1 MKKVLLTAAFLT
13 SSFFYAQVRVGIE
26 SNNQYYLDDDKI
38 KIDEKEA
45 EDRFRSNTYIKV
57 DYFKNNW
64 EFGTQI
70 ESYYPKAIINY
81 SPDLQDANIGTIY
94 ARYNNIDKGLNI
106 TLGHFYE
113 QFGSGLILRSWE
125 DRALGVNNALFGM
138 NAKLRLTKNLDVTAL
153 GGKQRI
159 GMGFDLSES
168 YVLGTNAEFNAAD
181 ALKLENTDL
190 RIGASYVGRL
200 DEKKEVVYSG
210 VNDLIS
216 AYSARLNFGTG
227 GFNFGTEYVHKQK
240 DIVVENGDYLDGF
253 FADGNAFLV
262 NLGYNEG
269 NFGSS
274 VNLRRMENM
283 SFYSERGFTGNV
295 YNKGIINYVPAL
307 TKQYDFS
314 LQNIYVYQAQ
324 PNLDFFQAQKAGE
337 IGGQY
342 DLYYDFVEGTAL
354 GGKYG
359 THLAVNGSYWA
370 GLKSTYDFNNY
381 TVKNEFLE
389 FGKKYYSDIAV
400 EVRKNWSPKLQT
412 ITMYM
417 NQYYNAPLLEGKFED
432 VKTDIVSVEGLYN
445 FSETTSVRLQL
456 QNMWASADKGN
467 WGAALLEFVPNSMFS
482 IYVTDLYN
490 YGNSHKES
498 RVHYYSVG
506 GSFSKG
512 ATRIALNYGR
522 QRGGLMCVG
531 GVCRYVPESN
541 GLTLN
546 LTTNF

>member
-1 MKKVLLTAAFLT
+1 LAALTT
-13 SSFFYAQVRVGIE
+13 SSFFYAQVRVGVE

-38 KIDEKEA
+38 KIDETEA
-45 EDRFRSNTYIKV
+45 EERFRSNTYIKL
-57 DYFKNNW
+57 DYFKNKW

-81 SPDLQDANIGTIY
+81 SPDLKDVNIGTIY
-94 ARYNNIDKGLNI
+94 ARYNDIENGVNI

-138 NAKLRLTKNLDVTAL
+138 NAKLRLTKNLDLTAL
-153 GGKQRI
+153 GGKQRV
-159 GMGFDLSES
+159 GMGFDFAES
-168 YVLGTNAEFNAAD
+168 YVLGTNLEFNAAD
-181 ALKLENTDL
+181 ALKIENTDL
-190 RIGASYVGRL
+190 RFGASYVGRL
-200 DEKKEVVYSG
+200 DQEKEVFYEG

-216 AYSARLNFGTG
+216 AVSGRFNLGVG
-227 GFNFGTEYVHKQK
+227 GFNFSTEYIHKQK
-240 DIVVENGDYLDGF
+240 DIIVENEDYVDGTF
-253 FADGNAFLV
+253 LDGNALLV
-262 NLGYNEG
+262 NLGYNKG

-283 SFYSERGFTGNV
+283 SFYSDRKFAGNQ
-295 YNKGIINYVPAL
+295 YNKGIINYIPAL

-324 PNLDFFQAQKAGE
+324 GGINWFEKRNGE

-342 DLYYDFVEGTAL
+342 DFYYDFVEGSAL

-359 THLAVNGSYWA
+359 THLAVNGSYWG
-370 GLKSTYDFNNY
+370 GLKSTYDF
-381 TVKNEFLE
+381 TDKTLEDEFLK
-389 FGKKYYSDIAV
+389 FGEKYYSDIAI
-400 EVRKNWSPKLQT
+400 EIRKNWTPTFQA
-412 ITMYM
+412 IVMYM
-417 NQYYNAPLLEGKFED
+417 NQYYNAPVLEGKFDD
-432 VKTDIVSVEGLYN
+432 VKTDIVSIEGLYN
-445 FSETTSVRLQL
+445 FSETSSVRLQL
-456 QNMWASADKGN
+456 QNMWASADKGD
-467 WGAALLEFVPNSMFS
+467 WGAALLEYVPNTMFS
-482 IYVTDLYN
+482 IYVTDMYN
-490 YGNSHKES
+490 YGNSHPES

-522 QRGGLMCVG
+522 QRGGLICVG

-541 GLTLN
+541 GFTLN

>member
-1 MKKVLLTAAFLT
+1 MKKIILSATLLT

-45 EDRFRSNTYIKV
+45 EDRLRSNTYIKV
-57 DYFKNNW
+57 DYFKNKW
-64 EFGTQI
+64 EFGTQV

-81 SPDLQDANIGTIY
+81 NPDLQDVNIGTIY
-94 ARYNNIDKGLNI
+94 ARYNDIENGVNI

-125 DRALGVNNALFGM
+125 DRALGINNALFGM
-138 NAKLRLTKNLDVTAL
+138 NAKFRLTKNLDLTAL

-159 GMGFDLSES
+159 GMGFDFSDS
-168 YVLGTNAEFNAAD
+168 YVLGTNLEFNAAD
-181 ALKLENTDL
+181 ALKLEDTDL
-190 RIGASYVGRL
+190 RFGASYVGRL
-200 DEKKEVVYSG
+200 NEEKVTEYEG
-210 VNDLIS
+210 INDLTNAFSGRFNLGI
-216 AYSARLNFGTG
+216 G
-227 GFNFGTEYVHKQK
+227 GFNFGTEYIHKQK
-240 DIVVENGDYLDGF
+240 DIVIANEDYVDGSF
-253 FADGNAFLV
+253 LEGNAILV
-262 NLGYNEG
+262 NLGYNKD

-283 SFYSERGFTGNV
+283 TFYSDRKLAGNQ
-295 YNKGIINYVPAL
+295 YNKGVINYVPAL

-324 PNLDFFQAQKAGE
+324 GGINWFEKRNGE

-342 DLYYDFVEGTAL
+342 DFYYDFVEGTKL

-359 THLAVNGSYWA
+359 THLAVNGSYWG
-370 GLKSTYDFNNY
+370 GLKSTYDFANN
-381 TVKNEFLE
+381 KLEDEFLE
-389 FGKKYYSDIAV
+389 FGEKYYSDIAV
-400 EVRKNWSPKLQT
+400 EVRKRWSPTFQT

-417 NQYYNAPLLEGKFED
+417 NQYYNAPVLEGKFDD

-445 FSETTSVRLQL
+445 FSETSSVRFQL
-456 QNMWASADKGN
+456 QNMWASADKGD
-467 WGAALLEFVPNSMFS
+467 WGAALLEYVPNTMFS
-482 IYVTDLYN
+482 IYVTDMYN
-490 YGNSHKES
+490 YGNSHAES
-498 RVHYYSVG
+498 RIHYYSVG

-512 ATRIALNYGR
+512 ATRIAVNYGR

-541 GLTLN
+541 GVTLN

>member
-1 MKKVLLTAAFLT
+1 MKKIILSATLLT

-45 EDRFRSNTYIKV
+45 EDRLRSNTYIKV
-57 DYFKNNW
+57 DYFKNKW

-81 SPDLQDANIGTIY
+81 SPDLKDVNIGTIY
-94 ARYNNIDKGLNI
+94 ARYNDIENGVNI

-138 NAKLRLTKNLDVTAL
+138 NAKLRLTKNLDLTAL
-153 GGKQRI
+153 GGKQRV
-159 GMGFDLSES
+159 GMGFDFSES
-168 YVLGTNAEFNAAD
+168 YVLGTNLEFNAAD

-190 RIGASYVGRL
+190 RFGASYVGRL
-200 DEKKEVVYSG
+200 DEKKEVVYEG
-210 VNDLIS
+210 VNDLTS
-216 AYSARLNFGTG
+216 AVSGRFNLGIG
-227 GFNFGTEYVHKQK
+227 GFNFGTEYIHKQK
-240 DIVVENGDYLDGF
+240 DIVISNEDYVDGTF
-253 FADGNAFLV
+253 LDGNALLV
-262 NLGYNEG
+262 NLGYNKG

-283 SFYSERGFTGNV
+283 TFYSDRKLAGNQ
-295 YNKGIINYVPAL
+295 YNKGVINYIPAL

-324 PNLDFFQAQKAGE
+324 GGVNWFEKRNGE

-342 DLYYDFVEGTAL
+342 DFYYDFVEGSAL

-359 THLAVNGSYWA
+359 THLAVNGSYWG
-370 GLKSTYDFNNY
+370 GLKSTYDFANN
-381 TVKNEFLE
+381 KLEDEFLK
-389 FGKKYYSDIAV
+389 FGEKYYSDIAV
-400 EVRKNWSPKLQT
+400 EVRKNWSPTFQT

-417 NQYYNAPLLEGKFED
+417 NQYYNAPVLEGKFDD

-445 FSETTSVRLQL
+445 FSETSSVRLQV
-456 QNMWASADKGN
+456 QNMWASADKGD
-467 WGAALLEFVPNSMFS
+467 WGAALLEYVPNTMFS
-482 IYVTDLYN
+482 IYVTDMYN
-490 YGNSHKES
+490 YGNSHPET
-498 RVHYYSVG
+498 RIHYYSVG

-512 ATRIALNYGR
+512 ATRIAVNYGR

>member
-1 MKKVLLTAAFLT
+1 MKKIILSATLLT

-26 SNNQYYLDDDKI
+26 SNNQYYLDDEKI

-45 EDRFRSNTYIKV
+45 EDRLRSNTYIKV
-57 DYFKNNW
+57 DYFKNKW

-81 SPDLQDANIGTIY
+81 NPDLQDVNIGTIY
-94 ARYNNIDKGLNI
+94 ARYNDIENGVNI

-138 NAKLRLTKNLDVTAL
+138 NAKFRLTKNLDLTAL

-159 GMGFDLSES
+159 GMGFDFSES
-168 YVLGTNAEFNAAD
+168 YVLGTNLEFNAAD

-190 RIGASYVGRL
+190 RFGASYVGRL
-200 DEKKEVVYSG
+200 DEKKEVVYEG
-210 VNDLIS
+210 VNDLTS
-216 AYSARLNFGTG
+216 AVSGRFNLGIG
-227 GFNFGTEYVHKQK
+227 GFNFGTEYIHKQK
-240 DIVVENGDYLDGF
+240 DIVISNEDYVDGTF
-253 FADGNAFLV
+253 LEGNALLV
-262 NLGYNEG
+262 NLGYNKG

-283 SFYSERGFTGNV
+283 TFYSDRKLAGNQ
-295 YNKGIINYVPAL
+295 YNKGVINYIPAL

-324 PNLDFFQAQKAGE
+324 GGISWFEKRNGE

-342 DLYYDFVEGTAL
+342 DFYYDFVEGSTL
-354 GGKYG
+354 GGKHG
-359 THLAVNGSYWA
+359 THLAINGSYWG
-370 GLKSTYDFNNY
+370 GLKSTYDFANN
-381 TVKNEFLE
+381 KLEDEFLK
-389 FGKKYYSDIAV
+389 FGEKYYSDIAV
-400 EVRKNWSPKLQT
+400 EIRKNWSPTFQT

-417 NQYYNAPLLEGKFED
+417 NQYYNAPVLEGKFDD

-445 FSETTSVRLQL
+445 FSETSSVRLQV
-456 QNMWASADKGN
+456 QNMWASADKGD
-467 WGAALLEFVPNSMFS
+467 WGAALLEYVPNTMFS
-482 IYVTDLYN
+482 IYVTDMYN
-490 YGNSHKES
+490 YGNSNSES

-512 ATRIALNYGR
+512 ATRVAVNYGR

-541 GLTLN
+541 GVTLN

>member
-1 MKKVLLTAAFLT
+1 MKKIILSATLLT

-45 EDRFRSNTYIKV
+45 EDRLRSNTYIKV
-57 DYFKNNW
+57 DYFKNKW
-64 EFGTQI
+64 EFGTQV

-81 SPDLQDANIGTIY
+81 NPDLQDVNIGTIY
-94 ARYNNIDKGLNI
+94 ARYNDIENGVNI

-125 DRALGVNNALFGM
+125 DRALGINNALFGM
-138 NAKLRLTKNLDVTAL
+138 NAKFRLTKNLDLTAL

-159 GMGFDLSES
+159 GMGFDFSDS
-168 YVLGTNAEFNAAD
+168 YVLGTNLEFNAAD

-190 RIGASYVGRL
+190 RFGASYVGRL
-200 DEKKEVVYSG
+200 NEEKVTEYEG
-210 VNDLIS
+210 INDLTNAFSGRFNLGI
-216 AYSARLNFGTG
+216 G
-227 GFNFGTEYVHKQK
+227 GFNFGTEYIHKQK
-240 DIVVENGDYLDGF
+240 DIVIANEDYVDGSF
-253 FADGNAFLV
+253 LEGNAILV
-262 NLGYNEG
+262 NLGYNKD

-274 VNLRRMENM
+274 VNLRRIENM
-283 SFYSERGFTGNV
+283 TFYSDRKLSGNQ
-295 YNKGIINYVPAL
+295 YNKGVINYVPAL

-324 PNLDFFQAQKAGE
+324 GGINWFEKRNGE

-342 DLYYDFVEGTAL
+342 DFYYDFVEGTKL

-359 THLAVNGSYWA
+359 THLAVNGSYWG
-370 GLKSTYDFNNY
+370 GLKSTYDFANN
-381 TVKNEFLE
+381 KLEDEFLK
-389 FGKKYYSDIAV
+389 FGEKYYSDIAV
-400 EVRKNWSPKLQT
+400 EVRKRWSPTFQT

-417 NQYYNAPLLEGKFED
+417 NQYYNAPVLEGKFDD

-445 FSETTSVRLQL
+445 FSDTSSVRLQV
-456 QNMWASADKGN
+456 QNMWASADKGD
-467 WGAALLEFVPNSMFS
+467 WGAALLEYVPNTMFS
-482 IYVTDLYN
+482 IYVTDMYN
-490 YGNSHKES
+490 YGNSHAES
-498 RVHYYSVG
+498 RIHYYSVG

-512 ATRIALNYGR
+512 ATRIAVNYGR
-522 QRGGLMCVG
+522 QRGGLICVG

-541 GLTLN
+541 GVTLN

>member
-1 MKKVLLTAAFLT
+1 MKKIILSATLLT
-13 SSFFYAQVRVGIE
+13 SSFFYAQIRVGIE
-26 SNNQYYLDDDKI
+26 SNNQYYLDDEKI

-57 DYFKNNW
+57 DYFKNKW
-64 EFGTQI
+64 EFGTQV

-81 SPDLQDANIGTIY
+81 NPDLQDVSIGTIY
-94 ARYNNIDKGLNI
+94 ARYNDIENGVNI

-138 NAKLRLTKNLDVTAL
+138 NAKLRLTKNLDLTAL
-153 GGKQRI
+153 GGKQRV
-159 GMGFDLSES
+159 GMGFDFAES
-168 YVLGTNAEFNAAD
+168 YVLGTNLEFNAAD

-190 RIGASYVGRL
+190 RFGASYVGRL
-200 DEKKEVVYSG
+200 DEKKEVVYQG

-216 AYSARLNFGTG
+216 AVSGRFNLGIG
-227 GFNFGTEYVHKQK
+227 GFNFGTEYIHKQK
-240 DIVVENGDYLDGF
+240 DIVISNEDYVDGTF
-253 FADGNAFLV
+253 LDGNALLV
-262 NLGYNEG
+262 NLGYNKG

-283 SFYSERGFTGNV
+283 TFYSDRKLAGNQ
-295 YNKGIINYVPAL
+295 YNKGVINYIPAL

-324 PNLDFFQAQKAGE
+324 GGINWFEKRNGE

-342 DLYYDFVEGTAL
+342 DFYYDFVEGSTL

-359 THLAVNGSYWA
+359 THLAVNGSYWG
-370 GLKSTYDFNNY
+370 GLKSTYDFTNNELED
-381 TVKNEFLE
+381 EFLK
-389 FGKKYYSDIAV
+389 FGEKYYSDIAV
-400 EVRKNWSPKLQT
+400 EIRKNWTSTFQT

-417 NQYYNAPLLEGKFED
+417 NQYYNAPVLEGKFDD

-445 FSETTSVRLQL
+445 FSETSSVRLQL
-456 QNMWASADKGN
+456 QNMWASADKGD
-467 WGAALLEFVPNSMFS
+467 WAAALLEYVPNTMFS
-482 IYVTDLYN
+482 IYLTDMYN
-490 YGNSHKES
+490 YGNSNAES

-512 ATRIALNYGR
+512 ATRIAVNYGR

-541 GLTLN
+541 GVTLN

>member
-1 MKKVLLTAAFLT
+1 MKKIILSATLLT

-38 KIDEKEA
+38 KIEEKEA

-57 DYFKNNW
+57 DYFKNKW

-81 SPDLQDANIGTIY
+81 SPDLKDANIGTIY
-94 ARYNNIDKGLNI
+94 ARYNDIDNGINI

-125 DRALGVNNALFGM
+125 DRALGINNALFGV
-138 NAKLRLTKNLDVTAL
+138 NAKLRLTKNLDLTAL
-153 GGKQRI
+153 TGKQRI
-159 GMGFDLSES
+159 GMGFDFSDS
-168 YVLGTNAEFNAAD
+168 YVMGSNLEFNAAD
-181 ALKLENTDL
+181 ALKLENVDV
-190 RIGASYVGRL
+190 RFGASYVGRL
-200 DEKKEVVYSG
+200 DEHKETLYAG

-216 AYSARLNFGTG
+216 AVSGRFNLGVG
-227 GFNFGTEYVHKQK
+227 GFNFSTEYVHKQK
-240 DIVVENGDYLDGF
+240 DILVENGDYVDGVF
-253 FADGNAFLV
+253 KDGNALLV

-283 SFYSERGFTGNV
+283 SFYSERNFTGNV
-295 YNKGIINYVPAL
+295 YNKGVINYIPAL

-324 PNLDFFQAQKAGE
+324 PHLDFFQAQKAGE

-342 DLYYDFVEGTAL
+342 DLYYDFAEGTAL
-354 GGKYG
+354 GGKHG
-359 THLAVNGSYWA
+359 THLAINGSYWA
-370 GLKSTYDFNNY
+370 GLKSEYDFTNY
-381 TVKNEFLE
+381 TVENEFLK

-400 EVRKNWSPKLQT
+400 EIRKNWTSNFQT

-417 NQYYNAPLLEGKFED
+417 NQYYNAPMLEGKFED
-432 VKTDIVSVEGLYN
+432 VKTDILSVEGLYN
-445 FSETTSVRLQL
+445 FSETSSVRLQL
-456 QNMWASADKGN
+456 QNMWASADKGD
-467 WGAALLEFVPNSMFS
+467 WGAALLEFVPNTMFS
-482 IYVTDLYN
+482 IYVTDMYN
-490 YGNSHKES
+490 YGNTHPES
-498 RVHYYSVG
+498 RIHYYSVG

-512 ATRIALNYGR
+512 ATRIAVNYGR

-541 GLTLN
+541 GFTLN

>member
-1 MKKVLLTAAFLT
+1 MKRIILLTTLLT

-26 SNNQYYLDDDKI
+26 SNNQYYLDDNKI

-45 EDRFRSNTYIKV
+45 EERFRSNTYIKL
-57 DYFKNNW
+57 DYFKNKW
-64 EFGTQI
+64 EFGIQA

-81 SPDLQDANIGTIY
+81 SPDLKDAHVGTIY
-94 ARYNNIDKGLNI
+94 ARYNDIDNGVNI

-138 NAKLRLTKNLDVTAL
+138 NAKLRLTKNLDLTAL
-153 GGKQRI
+153 GGKQRV
-159 GMGFDLSES
+159 GMGFDFSDS
-168 YVLGTNAEFNAAD
+168 YVLGTNLEFNAAD
-181 ALKLENTDL
+181 ALKIENVDL
-190 RIGASYVGRL
+190 RFGASYVGRL
-200 DEKKEVVYSG
+200 DEKKEVMYDG
-210 VNDLIS
+210 VHDLINAVS
-216 AYSARLNFGTG
+216 GRFNLGVG
-227 GFNFGTEYVHKQK
+227 GFNFGAEYIHKQK
-240 DIVVENGDYLDGF
+240 DIVVANEDYVDGTF
-253 FADGNAFLV
+253 LDGNALLV
-262 NLGYNEG
+262 NLGYNKG
-269 NFGSS
+269 SFGSS
-274 VNLRRMENM
+274 VNLRRLENM
-283 SFYSERGFTGNV
+283 TFYSDRKFAGNQ
-295 YNKGIINYVPAL
+295 YNKGVINYIPAL

-324 PNLDFFQAQKAGE
+324 GGINWFEKRNGE

-342 DLYYDFVEGTAL
+342 DLYYDFIEGTTL

-359 THLAVNGSYWA
+359 THLAVNGSYWG
-370 GLKSTYDFNNY
+370 GLKSTYDFANN
-381 TVKNEFLE
+381 TLDNEFLK
-389 FGKKYYSDIAV
+389 FGEKYYSDIAV
-400 EVRKNWSPKLQT
+400 EVRKNWTSNFQT

-417 NQYYNAPLLEGKFED
+417 NQYYNAPVLEGKFDD

-445 FSETTSVRLQL
+445 FSDTRSVRLQL

-467 WGAALLEFVPNSMFS
+467 WGAALLEFVPNTMFS
-482 IYVTDLYN
+482 IYVTDMYN
-490 YGNSHKES
+490 YGNTHAENKI
-498 RVHYYSVG
+498 HYYSVG

-512 ATRIALNYGR
+512 ATRIAVNYGR

-541 GLTLN
+541 GITLN

>member
-1 MKKVLLTAAFLT
+1 MKKIILSATLLT

-45 EDRFRSNTYIKV
+45 EDRLRSNTYIKV
-57 DYFKNNW
+57 DYFKNKW

-81 SPDLQDANIGTIY
+81 NPDLQDISIGTIY
-94 ARYNNIDKGLNI
+94 ARYNDIENGVNI

-138 NAKLRLTKNLDVTAL
+138 NAKFRLTKNLDLTAL
-153 GGKQRI
+153 GGKQRV
-159 GMGFDLSES
+159 GMGFDFSES
-168 YVLGTNAEFNAAD
+168 YVLGTNLEFNAAD

-190 RIGASYVGRL
+190 RFGASYVGRL
-200 DEKKEVVYSG
+200 DEKKEVIYEG
-210 VNDLIS
+210 VNDLTS
-216 AYSARLNFGTG
+216 AVSARFNLGIG
-227 GFNFGTEYVHKQK
+227 GFNFGTEYIHKQK
-240 DIVVENGDYLDGF
+240 DIVISNEDYVDGTF
-253 FADGNAFLV
+253 LDGNALLV
-262 NLGYNEG
+262 NLGYNKG

-283 SFYSERGFTGNV
+283 TFYSDRKLAGNQ
-295 YNKGIINYVPAL
+295 YNKGVINYIPAL

-324 PNLDFFQAQKAGE
+324 GGVNWFEKRNGE

-342 DLYYDFVEGTAL
+342 DFYYDFVEGSAL

-359 THLAVNGSYWA
+359 THLAVNGSYWG
-370 GLKSTYDFNNY
+370 GLKSTYDFADN
-381 TVKNEFLE
+381 KLEDEFLK
-389 FGKKYYSDIAV
+389 FGEKYYSDIAV
-400 EVRKNWSPKLQT
+400 EVRKNWSPTFQT

-417 NQYYNAPLLEGKFED
+417 NQYYNAPVLEGKFDD

-445 FSETTSVRLQL
+445 FSETSSVRLQV
-456 QNMWASADKGN
+456 QNMWASADKGD
-467 WGAALLEFVPNSMFS
+467 WGAALLEYVPNTMFS
-482 IYVTDLYN
+482 IYVTDMYN
-490 YGNSHKES
+490 YGNSHPET
-498 RVHYYSVG
+498 RIHYYSVG

-512 ATRIALNYGR
+512 ATRVAVNYGR

>member
-1 MKKVLLTAAFLT
+1 MKKIILSATLLT

-45 EDRFRSNTYIKV
+45 EDRLRSNTYIKV
-57 DYFKNNW
+57 DYFKNKW

-81 SPDLQDANIGTIY
+81 SPDLKDVNIGTIY
-94 ARYNNIDKGLNI
+94 ARYNDIENGVNI

-138 NAKLRLTKNLDVTAL
+138 NAKLRLTKNLDLTAL
-153 GGKQRI
+153 GGKQRV
-159 GMGFDLSES
+159 GMGFDFSES
-168 YVLGTNAEFNAAD
+168 YVLGTNLEFNASD

-190 RIGASYVGRL
+190 RFGASYVGRL
-200 DEKKEVVYSG
+200 DEKKEVIYEG
-210 VNDLIS
+210 VDDLTS
-216 AYSARLNFGTG
+216 AVSARFNLGIG
-227 GFNFGTEYVHKQK
+227 GFNFGTEYIHKQK
-240 DIVVENGDYLDGF
+240 DIVISNEDYVDGTF
-253 FADGNAFLV
+253 LDGNALLL
-262 NLGYNEG
+262 NLGYNKG

-283 SFYSERGFTGNV
+283 TFYSDRKLAGNQ
-295 YNKGIINYVPAL
+295 YNKGVINYIPAL

-324 PNLDFFQAQKAGE
+324 GGINWFEKRNGE

-342 DLYYDFVEGTAL
+342 DFYYDFADGTAL

-359 THLAVNGSYWA
+359 THLAVNGSYWG
-370 GLKSTYDFNNY
+370 GLKSTYDFTNN
-381 TVKNEFLE
+381 TLEDEFLK
-389 FGKKYYSDIAV
+389 FGEKYYSDIAV
-400 EVRKNWSPKLQT
+400 EVRKNWASNFQM
-412 ITMYM
+412 IAMYM
-417 NQYYNAPLLEGKFED
+417 NQYYNAPLLEGKFDD
-432 VKTDIVSVEGLYN
+432 VKTDIVSMEGLYN
-445 FSETTSVRLQL
+445 FSETSSVRLQV
-456 QNMWASADKGN
+456 QNMWASADKGD
-467 WGAALLEFVPNSMFS
+467 WGAALLEYVPNTMFS
-482 IYVTDLYN
+482 IYVTDMYN
-490 YGNSHKES
+490 YGNSHPET
-498 RVHYYSVG
+498 RIHYYSVG

-512 ATRIALNYGR
+512 ATRIAVNYGR

-541 GLTLN
+541 GVTLN

>member
-1 MKKVLLTAAFLT
+1 MKKIILSATLLT

-45 EDRFRSNTYIKV
+45 EDRLRSNTYIKV
-57 DYFKNNW
+57 DYFKNKW
-64 EFGTQI
+64 EFGTQV

-81 SPDLQDANIGTIY
+81 NPDLQDVNIGTIY
-94 ARYNNIDKGLNI
+94 ARYNDIENGVNI

-125 DRALGVNNALFGM
+125 DRALGINNALFGM
-138 NAKLRLTKNLDVTAL
+138 NAKFRLTKNLDLTAL

-159 GMGFDLSES
+159 GMGFDFSDS
-168 YVLGTNAEFNAAD
+168 YVLGTNLEFNAAD

-190 RIGASYVGRL
+190 RFGASYVGRL
-200 DEKKEVVYSG
+200 NEEKVTEYEG
-210 VNDLIS
+210 INDLTNAFSGRFNLGI
-216 AYSARLNFGTG
+216 G
-227 GFNFGTEYVHKQK
+227 GFNFGTEYIHKQK
-240 DIVVENGDYLDGF
+240 DIVIANEDYVDGTF
-253 FADGNAFLV
+253 LEGNAILV
-262 NLGYNEG
+262 NLGYNKD

-283 SFYSERGFTGNV
+283 TFYSDRKLAGNQ
-295 YNKGIINYVPAL
+295 YNKGVINYVPAL

-324 PNLDFFQAQKAGE
+324 GGINWFEKRNGE

-342 DLYYDFVEGTAL
+342 DFYYDFVEGTKL

-359 THLAVNGSYWA
+359 THLAVNGSYWG
-370 GLKSTYDFNNY
+370 GLKSTYDFENN
-381 TVKNEFLE
+381 KLEDEFLK
-389 FGKKYYSDIAV
+389 FGEKYYSDIAV
-400 EVRKNWSPKLQT
+400 EVRKRWSPTFQT

-417 NQYYNAPLLEGKFED
+417 NQYYNAPVLEGKFDD

-445 FSETTSVRLQL
+445 FSETSSVRFQL
-456 QNMWASADKGN
+456 QNMWASADKGD
-467 WGAALLEFVPNSMFS
+467 WGAALLEYVPNTMFS
-482 IYVTDLYN
+482 IYVTDMYN
-490 YGNSHKES
+490 YGNSHAES
-498 RVHYYSVG
+498 RIHYYSVG

-512 ATRIALNYGR
+512 ATRIAVNYGR

-541 GLTLN
+541 GVTLN

>member
-1 MKKVLLTAAFLT
+1 MKKIILSATLLT

-45 EDRFRSNTYIKV
+45 EDRLRSNTYIKV
-57 DYFKNNW
+57 DYFKNKW

-81 SPDLQDANIGTIY
+81 NPDLQDISIGTIY
-94 ARYNNIDKGLNI
+94 AKYNDIENGVNI

-138 NAKLRLTKNLDVTAL
+138 NAKLRLTKNLDLTTL
-153 GGKQRI
+153 GGKQRV
-159 GMGFDLSES
+159 GMGFDFSES
-168 YVLGTNAEFNAAD
+168 YVLGTNLEFNAAD

-190 RIGASYVGRL
+190 RFGASYVGRL
-200 DEKKEVVYSG
+200 DEKKEVVYEG
-210 VNDLIS
+210 VNDLTN
-216 AYSARLNFGTG
+216 AVSARFNLGIG
-227 GFNFGTEYVHKQK
+227 GFNFGTEYIHKQK
-240 DIVVENGDYLDGF
+240 DIVISNEDYVDGTF
-253 FADGNAFLV
+253 LDGNALLV
-262 NLGYNEG
+262 NLGYNKG
-269 NFGSS
+269 YFGSS

-283 SFYSERGFTGNV
+283 TFYSDRKLAGNQ
-295 YNKGIINYVPAL
+295 YNKGVINYIPAL

-324 PNLDFFQAQKAGE
+324 GGVNWFEKRNGE

-342 DLYYDFVEGTAL
+342 DFYYDFVEGSAL

-359 THLAVNGSYWA
+359 THLAVNGSYWG
-370 GLKSTYDFNNY
+370 GLKSTYDFADN
-381 TVKNEFLE
+381 KLEDEFLK
-389 FGKKYYSDIAV
+389 FGEKYYSDIAV
-400 EVRKNWSPKLQT
+400 EVRKNWSPTFQT

-417 NQYYNAPLLEGKFED
+417 NQYYNAPVLEGKFDD

-445 FSETTSVRLQL
+445 FSETSSVRLQV
-456 QNMWASADKGN
+456 QNMWASADKGD
-467 WGAALLEFVPNSMFS
+467 WGAALLEYVPNTMFS
-482 IYVTDLYN
+482 IYVTDMYN
-490 YGNSHKES
+490 YGNSHPET
-498 RVHYYSVG
+498 RIHYYSVG

-512 ATRIALNYGR
+512 ATRVAVNYGR

>member
-1 MKKVLLTAAFLT
+1 MKKIILSATLLT

-45 EDRFRSNTYIKV
+45 EDRLRSNTYIKV
-57 DYFKNNW
+57 DYFKNKW

-81 SPDLQDANIGTIY
+81 NPDLQDISIGTIY
-94 ARYNNIDKGLNI
+94 ARYNDIENGVNI

-138 NAKLRLTKNLDVTAL
+138 NAKFRLTKNLDLTAL

-159 GMGFDLSES
+159 GMGFDFSES
-168 YVLGTNAEFNAAD
+168 YVLGTNLEFNAAD

-190 RIGASYVGRL
+190 RFGASYVGRL
-200 DEKKEVVYSG
+200 DEKKEVVYEG
-210 VNDLIS
+210 VNDLTS
-216 AYSARLNFGTG
+216 AVSGRFNLGIG
-227 GFNFGTEYVHKQK
+227 GFNFGTEYIHKQK
-240 DIVVENGDYLDGF
+240 DIVISNEDYVDGTF
-253 FADGNAFLV
+253 LEGNALLV
-262 NLGYNEG
+262 NLGYNKG

-283 SFYSERGFTGNV
+283 IFYSDRKLAGNQ
-295 YNKGIINYVPAL
+295 YNKGVINYIPAL

-324 PNLDFFQAQKAGE
+324 GGINWFEKRNGE

-342 DLYYDFVEGTAL
+342 DFYYDFVEGSTL

-359 THLAVNGSYWA
+359 THLAVNGSYWG
-370 GLKSTYDFNNY
+370 GLKSTYDFANNQLED
-381 TVKNEFLE
+381 EFLK
-389 FGKKYYSDIAV
+389 FGEKYYSDIAV
-400 EVRKNWSPKLQT
+400 EIRKNWSPTFQT

-417 NQYYNAPLLEGKFED
+417 NQYYNAPVLEGKFDD

-445 FSETTSVRLQL
+445 FSETSSVRLQL
-456 QNMWASADKGN
+456 QNMWASADKGD
-467 WGAALLEFVPNSMFS
+467 WGAALLEYVPNTMFS
-482 IYVTDLYN
+482 IYVTDMYN
-490 YGNSHKES
+490 YGNSNSES

-512 ATRIALNYGR
+512 ATRIAVNYGR

-541 GLTLN
+541 GVTLN

>member
-1 MKKVLLTAAFLT
+1 MKKIILSATLLT

-45 EDRFRSNTYIKV
+45 EDRLRSNTYIKV
-57 DYFKNNW
+57 DYFKNKW

-81 SPDLQDANIGTIY
+81 NPDLQDISIGTIY
-94 ARYNNIDKGLNI
+94 AKYNDIENGVNI

-138 NAKLRLTKNLDVTAL
+138 NAKFRLTKNLDLTAL
-153 GGKQRI
+153 GGKQRV
-159 GMGFDLSES
+159 GMGFDFSES
-168 YVLGTNAEFNAAD
+168 YVLGTNLEFNAAD

-190 RIGASYVGRL
+190 RFGASYVGRL
-200 DEKKEVVYSG
+200 DEKKEVIYEG
-210 VNDLIS
+210 VNDLTS
-216 AYSARLNFGTG
+216 AVSARFNLGIG
-227 GFNFGTEYVHKQK
+227 GFNFGTEYIHKQK
-240 DIVVENGDYLDGF
+240 DIVISNEDYVDGTF
-253 FADGNAFLV
+253 LDGNALLV
-262 NLGYNEG
+262 NLGYNKG

-283 SFYSERGFTGNV
+283 TFYSDRKLAGNQ
-295 YNKGIINYVPAL
+295 YNKGVINYIPAL

-324 PNLDFFQAQKAGE
+324 GGVNWFEKRNGE

-342 DLYYDFVEGTAL
+342 DFYYDFVEGSAL

-359 THLAVNGSYWA
+359 THLAVNGSYWG
-370 GLKSTYDFNNY
+370 GLKSTYDFADN
-381 TVKNEFLE
+381 KLEDEFLK
-389 FGKKYYSDIAV
+389 FGEKYYSDIAV
-400 EVRKNWSPKLQT
+400 EVRKNWSPTFQT

-417 NQYYNAPLLEGKFED
+417 NQYYNAPVLEGKFDD

-445 FSETTSVRLQL
+445 FSETSSVRLQV
-456 QNMWASADKGN
+456 QNMWASADKGD
-467 WGAALLEFVPNSMFS
+467 WGAALLEYVPNTMFS
-482 IYVTDLYN
+482 IYVTDMYN
-490 YGNSHKES
+490 YGNSHPET
-498 RVHYYSVG
+498 RIHYYSVG

-512 ATRIALNYGR
+512 ATRVAVNYGR

>member
-1 MKKVLLTAAFLT
+1 MKKIIVSATLLT

-26 SNNQYYLDDDKI
+26 SNNQYYLDDEKI

-57 DYFKNNW
+57 DYFKNKW
-64 EFGTQI
+64 EFGTQV

-81 SPDLQDANIGTIY
+81 NPDLQDVNIGTIY
-94 ARYNNIDKGLNI
+94 ARYNDIENGVNI

-125 DRALGVNNALFGM
+125 DRALGINNALFGM
-138 NAKLRLTKNLDVTAL
+138 NAKLRLTKNLDLTAL

-159 GMGFDLSES
+159 GMGFDFSES
-168 YVLGTNAEFNAAD
+168 YVLGTNLEFNAAD

-190 RIGASYVGRL
+190 RFGASYVGRL
-200 DEKKEVVYSG
+200 DEEKVTDYEG

-216 AYSARLNFGTG
+216 AVSGRFNLGIG
-227 GFNFGTEYVHKQK
+227 GFNFGTEYIHKQK
-240 DIVVENGDYLDGF
+240 DIVIANEDYVDGTF
-253 FADGNAFLV
+253 LEGNAILV
-262 NLGYNEG
+262 NLGYNKG

-283 SFYSERGFTGNV
+283 TFYSDRKLAGNQ
-295 YNKGIINYVPAL
+295 YNKGVVNYIPAL

-324 PNLDFFQAQKAGE
+324 GGINWFEKRNGE

-342 DLYYDFVEGTAL
+342 DFYYDFVEGSAL

-359 THLAVNGSYWA
+359 THLAVNGSYWG
-370 GLKSTYDFNNY
+370 GLKSTYDFDNN
-381 TVKNEFLE
+381 KLEDEFLK
-389 FGKKYYSDIAV
+389 FGEKYYSDIAV
-400 EVRKNWSPKLQT
+400 EVRKRWSPTFQT

-417 NQYYNAPLLEGKFED
+417 NQYYNAPVLEGKFDD

-445 FSETTSVRLQL
+445 FSETSSVRLQL
-456 QNMWASADKGN
+456 QNMWASADKGD
-467 WGAALLEFVPNSMFS
+467 WGAALLEYVPNTMFS
-482 IYVTDLYN
+482 IYVTDMYN
-490 YGNSHKES
+490 YGNSNSES
-498 RVHYYSVG
+498 RIHYYSVG

-512 ATRIALNYGR
+512 ATRIAVNYGR

-541 GLTLN
+541 GFTLN

>member
-1 MKKVLLTAAFLT
+1 MKKIILSATLLT

-45 EDRFRSNTYIKV
+45 EDRLRSNTYIKV
-57 DYFKNNW
+57 DYFKNKW
-64 EFGTQI
+64 EFGTQM

-81 SPDLQDANIGTIY
+81 SPDLKDVNIGTIY
-94 ARYNNIDKGLNI
+94 ARYNDIENGVNI

-138 NAKLRLTKNLDVTAL
+138 NAKFRLTKNLDLTAL

-159 GMGFDLSES
+159 GMGFDFSES
-168 YVLGTNAEFNAAD
+168 YVLGTNLEFNAAD
-181 ALKLENTDL
+181 ALKLENTEL
-190 RIGASYVGRL
+190 RFGASYVGRL
-200 DEKKEVVYSG
+200 DEEKELEYQG

-216 AYSARLNFGTG
+216 AVSGRFNLGIG
-227 GFNFGTEYVHKQK
+227 GFNFGTEYIHKQK
-240 DIVVENGDYLDGF
+240 DIVAQNEDYVDGV
-253 FADGNAFLV
+253 FADGSALLV
-262 NLGYNEG
+262 NLGYNKG

-283 SFYSERGFTGNV
+283 TFYSERKFSGNI
-295 YNKGIINYVPAL
+295 YNKGVINYVPAL

-324 PNLDFFQAQKAGE
+324 GGINWLEQRNGE

-342 DLYYDFVEGTAL
+342 DFYYDFVEGSTL

-370 GLKSTYDFNNY
+370 GLKSTYDFADN
-381 TVKNEFLE
+381 KLEDEFLK
-389 FGKKYYSDIAV
+389 FGEKYYSDIAV
-400 EVRKNWSPKLQT
+400 EVRKNWSPTFQT

-417 NQYYNAPLLEGKFED
+417 NQYYNATVLETKFDD
-432 VKTDIVSVEGLYN
+432 VKTDIISVEGLYN
-445 FSETTSVRLQL
+445 FSETSSVRLQV
-456 QNMWASADKGN
+456 QNMWASADKGD
-467 WGAALLEFVPNSMFS
+467 WGAALLEYVPNTMFS
-482 IYVTDLYN
+482 IYVTDMYN
-490 YGNSHKES
+490 YGNSHPES
-498 RVHYYSVG
+498 RIHYYSVG

-512 ATRIALNYGR
+512 ATRIAVNYGR

-541 GLTLN
+541 GVTLN

>member
-1 MKKVLLTAAFLT
+1 MKKIILSATLLT

-38 KIDEKEA
+38 KIDETEA
-45 EDRFRSNTYIKV
+45 EDRLRSNTYIKV
-57 DYFKNNW
+57 DYFKNKW

-81 SPDLQDANIGTIY
+81 SPDLKDVNIGTIY
-94 ARYNNIDKGLNI
+94 ARYNDIENGVNI

-113 QFGSGLILRSWE
+113 QFGNGLILRSWE

-138 NAKLRLTKNLDVTAL
+138 NAKFRLTKNLDLTAL

-159 GMGFDLSES
+159 GMGFDFSES
-168 YVLGTNAEFNAAD
+168 YVLGTNLEFNAAD
-181 ALKLENTDL
+181 ALKLENTEL
-190 RIGASYVGRL
+190 RFGASYVGRL
-200 DEKKEVVYSG
+200 DEEKELEYQG

-216 AYSARLNFGTG
+216 AVSGRFNLGIG
-227 GFNFGTEYVHKQK
+227 GFNFGTEYIHKQK
-240 DIVVENGDYLDGF
+240 DIVVANEDYVEDTFLE
-253 FADGNAFLV
+253 GNAILV
-262 NLGYNEG
+262 NLGYNKG

-283 SFYSERGFTGNV
+283 TFYSDRKLAGNQ
-295 YNKGIINYVPAL
+295 YNKGVINYIPAL

-324 PNLDFFQAQKAGE
+324 GGINWFEKRNGE
-337 IGGQY
+337 MGGQY
-342 DLYYDFVEGTAL
+342 DFYYDFVEGSTL

-359 THLAVNGSYWA
+359 THLAVNGSYWG
-370 GLKSTYDFNNY
+370 GLKTTYDFANS
-381 TVKNEFLE
+381 KLEDEFLK
-389 FGKKYYSDIAV
+389 FGEKYYSDIAV
-400 EVRKNWSPKLQT
+400 EVRKNWSPTFQT

-417 NQYYNAPLLEGKFED
+417 NQYYNAPVLEGKFDD
-432 VKTDIVSVEGLYN
+432 VKTDILSVEGLYN
-445 FSETTSVRLQL
+445 FSETSSVRLQV
-456 QNMWASADKGN
+456 QNMWASADKGD
-467 WGAALLEFVPNSMFS
+467 WGAALLEYVPNTMFS
-482 IYVTDLYN
+482 IYVTDMYN
-490 YGNSHKES
+490 YGNSHAES
-498 RVHYYSVG
+498 RIHYYSVG

-512 ATRIALNYGR
+512 ATRIAVNYGR

-541 GLTLN
+541 GVTLN

>member
-1 MKKVLLTAAFLT
+1 MKKIILSATLLT

-38 KIDEKEA
+38 KIDEVEA
-45 EDRFRSNTYIKV
+45 EERLRSNTYIKV
-57 DYFKNNW
+57 DYFKNKW

-81 SPDLQDANIGTIY
+81 NPDLQDISIGTIY
-94 ARYNNIDKGLNI
+94 ARYNDIENGVNI

-138 NAKLRLTKNLDVTAL
+138 NAKFRLTKNLDLTAL

-159 GMGFDLSES
+159 GMGFDFSES
-168 YVLGTNAEFNAAD
+168 YVLGTNLEFNAAD

-190 RIGASYVGRL
+190 RFGASYVGRL
-200 DEKKEVVYSG
+200 DEKKEVVYEG
-210 VNDLIS
+210 VNDLTS
-216 AYSARLNFGTG
+216 AVSGRFNLGIG
-227 GFNFGTEYVHKQK
+227 GFNFGTEYIHKQK
-240 DIVVENGDYLDGF
+240 DIVILNEDYVDGTF
-253 FADGNAFLV
+253 LEGNALLV
-262 NLGYNEG
+262 NLGYNKG

-283 SFYSERGFTGNV
+283 TFYSDRKLAGNQ
-295 YNKGIINYVPAL
+295 YNKGVINYIPAL

-324 PNLDFFQAQKAGE
+324 GGINWFEKRNGE

-342 DLYYDFVEGTAL
+342 DFYYDFVEGSTL

-359 THLAVNGSYWA
+359 THLAVNGSYWG
-370 GLKSTYDFNNY
+370 GLKSTYDFANS
-381 TVKNEFLE
+381 KLEDEFLK
-389 FGKKYYSDIAV
+389 FGEKYYSDIAV
-400 EVRKNWSPKLQT
+400 EIRKNWSPTFQT
-412 ITMYM
+412 IAMYM
-417 NQYYNAPLLEGKFED
+417 NQYYNAPVLEGKFDD

-445 FSETTSVRLQL
+445 FSETSSVRLQL
-456 QNMWASADKGN
+456 QNMWASADKGD
-467 WGAALLEFVPNSMFS
+467 WGAALLEYVPNTMFS
-482 IYVTDLYN
+482 IYVTDMYN
-490 YGNSHKES
+490 YGNSDPES

-512 ATRIALNYGR
+512 ATRIAVNYGR

-541 GLTLN
+541 GVTLN

>member
-1 MKKVLLTAAFLT
+1 MKKIILSATLLT
-13 SSFFYAQVRVGIE
+13 SSFLYAQVRVGIE

-38 KIDEKEA
+38 KIEENEA
-45 EDRFRSNTYIKV
+45 EQRLRSNTYIKL
-57 DYFKNNW
+57 DYFKNKW

-81 SPDLQDANIGTIY
+81 SPDLKDVNIGTIY
-94 ARYNNIDKGLNI
+94 ARYNDIDNGVNI

-125 DRALGVNNALFGM
+125 DRALGINNALFGM
-138 NAKLRLTKNLDVTAL
+138 NAKLRLTKNLDLTAL

-159 GMGFDLSES
+159 GMGFDFSES
-168 YVLGTNAEFNAAD
+168 YVLGTNLEFNFTD
-181 ALKLENTDL
+181 ALKIKNVDL
-190 RIGASYVGRL
+190 RFGASYVGRL
-200 DEKKEVVYSG
+200 DEQRKAEYEG
-210 VNDLIS
+210 VNDLINAVS
-216 AYSARLNFGTG
+216 GRFNLGIG
-227 GFNFGTEYVHKQK
+227 GFNFSTEYIHKQK
-240 DIVVENGDYLDGF
+240 DILTENGYYLDGIF
-253 FADGNAFLV
+253 KDGNALLV
-262 NLGYNEG
+262 NLGYNKD

-283 SFYSERGFTGNV
+283 SFYSERNLAGNV
-295 YNKGIINYVPAL
+295 YNKGVVNYIPAL

-324 PNLDFFQAQKAGE
+324 GGINWLEKRDSE

-342 DLYYDFVEGTAL
+342 DLYYDFVEGSTL

-370 GLKSTYDFNNY
+370 GLKSTYDFADQ
-381 TVKNEFLE
+381 TLDNEFLK
-389 FGKKYYSDIAV
+389 FGEKYYSDIAV
-400 EVRKNWSPKLQT
+400 EIRKRFTPSFQM
-412 ITMYM
+412 IAMYM
-417 NQYYNAPLLEGKFED
+417 NQYYNAPMLEGKFDD
-432 VKTDIVSVEGLYN
+432 VKTNIVSAEGLYN
-445 FSETTSVRLQL
+445 FSETSSIRLQL
-456 QNMWASADKGN
+456 QNMWASADKGD
-467 WGAALLEFVPNSMFS
+467 WAAGMLEYVPNSMIS
-482 IYVTDLYN
+482 IYITDMYN
-490 YGNSHKES
+490 YGNEHSES
-498 RVHYYSVG
+498 RIHYYSVG

-522 QRGGLMCVG
+522 QRGGLICVG

-541 GLTLN
+541 GFTLN

>member
-1 MKKVLLTAAFLT
+1 MKKIILSATLLT

-45 EDRFRSNTYIKV
+45 EDRLRSNTYIKV
-57 DYFKNNW
+57 DYFKNKW
-64 EFGTQI
+64 EFGTQV

-81 SPDLQDANIGTIY
+81 NPDLQDVNIGTIY
-94 ARYNNIDKGLNI
+94 ARYNDIENGVNI

-125 DRALGVNNALFGM
+125 DRALGINNALFGM
-138 NAKLRLTKNLDVTAL
+138 NAKLRLTKNLDLTAL

-159 GMGFDLSES
+159 GMGFDFSDS
-168 YVLGTNAEFNAAD
+168 YVLGTNLEFNAAD

-190 RIGASYVGRL
+190 RFGASYVGRL
-200 DEKKEVVYSG
+200 NEEKVTEYEG
-210 VNDLIS
+210 INDLTS
-216 AYSARLNFGTG
+216 AVSGRFNLGIG
-227 GFNFGTEYVHKQK
+227 GFNFGTEYIHKQK
-240 DIVVENGDYLDGF
+240 DIVIANEDYIDGSF
-253 FADGNAFLV
+253 LEGNAILV
-262 NLGYNEG
+262 NLGYNKD

-283 SFYSERGFTGNV
+283 TFYSDRKLAGNQ
-295 YNKGIINYVPAL
+295 YNKGVINYVPAL

-324 PNLDFFQAQKAGE
+324 GGINWFEKRNGE

-342 DLYYDFVEGTAL
+342 DFYYDFVEGTKL

-359 THLAVNGSYWA
+359 THLAVNGSYWG
-370 GLKSTYDFNNY
+370 GLKSTYDFENN
-381 TVKNEFLE
+381 KLEDEFLK
-389 FGKKYYSDIAV
+389 FGEKYYSDIAV
-400 EVRKNWSPKLQT
+400 EVRKRWSPTFQT

-417 NQYYNAPLLEGKFED
+417 NQYYNAPVLEGKFDD

-445 FSETTSVRLQL
+445 FSETSSVRFQL
-456 QNMWASADKGN
+456 QNMWASADKGD
-467 WGAALLEFVPNSMFS
+467 WGAALLEYVPNTMFS
-482 IYVTDLYN
+482 IYVTDMYN
-490 YGNSHKES
+490 YGNSHAES
-498 RVHYYSVG
+498 RIHYYSVG

-512 ATRIALNYGR
+512 ATRIAVNYGR
-522 QRGGLMCVG
+522 QRGGLICVG

-541 GLTLN
+541 GVTLN

>member
-1 MKKVLLTAAFLT
+1 MKKIILSATLLT

-45 EDRFRSNTYIKV
+45 EDRLRSNTYIKV
-57 DYFKNNW
+57 DYFKNKW
-64 EFGTQI
+64 EFGTQV

-81 SPDLQDANIGTIY
+81 NPDLQDVNIGTIY
-94 ARYNNIDKGLNI
+94 ARYNDIENGVNI

-125 DRALGVNNALFGM
+125 DRALGINNALFGM
-138 NAKLRLTKNLDVTAL
+138 NAKFRLTKNLDLTAL

-159 GMGFDLSES
+159 GMGFDFSDS
-168 YVLGTNAEFNAAD
+168 YVLGTNLEFNAAD
-181 ALKLENTDL
+181 ALKLEDTDL
-190 RIGASYVGRL
+190 RFGTSYVGRL
-200 DEKKEVVYSG
+200 NEEKVTEYEG
-210 VNDLIS
+210 INDLTNAFSGRFNLGI
-216 AYSARLNFGTG
+216 G
-227 GFNFGTEYVHKQK
+227 GFNFGTEYIHKQK
-240 DIVVENGDYLDGF
+240 DIVIANEDYIDGSF
-253 FADGNAFLV
+253 LEGNAILV
-262 NLGYNEG
+262 NLGYNKD

-283 SFYSERGFTGNV
+283 TFYSDRKLAGNQ
-295 YNKGIINYVPAL
+295 YNKGVINYVPAL

-324 PNLDFFQAQKAGE
+324 GGINWLEKRNGE

-342 DLYYDFVEGTAL
+342 DFYYDFVEGTKL

-359 THLAVNGSYWA
+359 THLAVNGSYWG
-370 GLKSTYDFNNY
+370 GLKSTYDFANN
-381 TVKNEFLE
+381 KLEDEFLE
-389 FGKKYYSDIAV
+389 FGEKYYSDIAV
-400 EVRKNWSPKLQT
+400 EVRKRWSPTFQT

-417 NQYYNAPLLEGKFED
+417 NQYYNAPVLEGKFDD

-445 FSETTSVRLQL
+445 FSETSSVRFQL
-456 QNMWASADKGN
+456 QNMWASADKGD
-467 WGAALLEFVPNSMFS
+467 WGAALLEYVPNTMFS
-482 IYVTDLYN
+482 IYVTDMYN
-490 YGNSHKES
+490 YGNSHAES
-498 RVHYYSVG
+498 RIHYYSVG

-512 ATRIALNYGR
+512 ATRIAVNYGR

-541 GLTLN
+541 GVTLN

>member
-1 MKKVLLTAAFLT
+1 MKKIILSATLLT

-45 EDRFRSNTYIKV
+45 EDRLRSNTYIKV
-57 DYFKNNW
+57 DYFKNKW

-81 SPDLQDANIGTIY
+81 SPDLKDVNIGTIY
-94 ARYNNIDKGLNI
+94 ARYNDIENGVNI

-138 NAKLRLTKNLDVTAL
+138 NAKFRLTKNLDLTAL

-159 GMGFDLSES
+159 GMGFDFSES
-168 YVLGTNAEFNAAD
+168 YVLGTNLEFNAAD
-181 ALKLENTDL
+181 ALKLENTEL
-190 RIGASYVGRL
+190 RFGASYVGRL
-200 DEKKEVVYSG
+200 DEKKVTEYEG
-210 VNDLIS
+210 INDLIS
-216 AYSARLNFGTG
+216 AVSGRFNLGIG
-227 GFNFGTEYVHKQK
+227 GFNFGTEYIHKQK
-240 DIVVENGDYLDGF
+240 DIVVANEDYVEDTFLE
-253 FADGNAFLV
+253 GNAILV
-262 NLGYNEG
+262 NLGYNKG

-283 SFYSERGFTGNV
+283 TFYSDRKLAGNQ
-295 YNKGIINYVPAL
+295 YNKGVINYIPAL

-324 PNLDFFQAQKAGE
+324 GGVNWLEKRNGE
-337 IGGQY
+337 MGGQY
-342 DLYYDFVEGTAL
+342 DFYYDFVEGSTL

-370 GLKSTYDFNNY
+370 GLKSTYDFADN
-381 TVKNEFLE
+381 KLGDEFLK
-389 FGKKYYSDIAV
+389 FGEKYYSDIAV
-400 EVRKNWSPKLQT
+400 EVRKNWSPTFQT

-417 NQYYNAPLLEGKFED
+417 NQYYNAPVLEGKFDD
-432 VKTDIVSVEGLYN
+432 VKTDILSVEGLYN
-445 FSETTSVRLQL
+445 FSETSSVRLQV
-456 QNMWASADKGN
+456 QNMWASADKGD
-467 WGAALLEFVPNSMFS
+467 WGAALLEYVPNTMFS
-482 IYVTDLYN
+482 IYVTDMYN
-490 YGNSHKES
+490 YGNSHPES
-498 RVHYYSVG
+498 RIHYYSVG

-512 ATRIALNYGR
+512 ATRIAVNYGR

-541 GLTLN
+541 GVTLN

>member
-1 MKKVLLTAAFLT
+1 MKKIILSATLLT

-45 EDRFRSNTYIKV
+45 EDRLRSNTYIKV
-57 DYFKNNW
+57 DYFKNKW
-64 EFGTQI
+64 EFGTQV

-81 SPDLQDANIGTIY
+81 NPDLQDVNIGTIY
-94 ARYNNIDKGLNI
+94 ARYNDIENGVNI

-125 DRALGVNNALFGM
+125 DRALGINNALFGM
-138 NAKLRLTKNLDVTAL
+138 NAKFRLTKNLDLTAL

-159 GMGFDLSES
+159 GMGFDFSDS
-168 YVLGTNAEFNAAD
+168 YVLGTNLEFNAAD

-190 RIGASYVGRL
+190 RFGASYVGRL
-200 DEKKEVVYSG
+200 DEEKVTEYEG
-210 VNDLIS
+210 INDLTNAFSGRFNLGI
-216 AYSARLNFGTG
+216 G
-227 GFNFGTEYVHKQK
+227 GFNFGTEYIHKQK
-240 DIVVENGDYLDGF
+240 DIVIANEDYVDGSF
-253 FADGNAFLV
+253 LEGNAILV
-262 NLGYNEG
+262 NLGYNKD

-283 SFYSERGFTGNV
+283 TFYSDRKLAGNQ
-295 YNKGIINYVPAL
+295 YNKGVINYVPAL

-324 PNLDFFQAQKAGE
+324 GGINWFEKRNGE

-342 DLYYDFVEGTAL
+342 DFYYDFVEGTKL

-359 THLAVNGSYWA
+359 THLAVNGSYWG
-370 GLKSTYDFNNY
+370 GLKSTYDFANN
-381 TVKNEFLE
+381 KLEDEFLE
-389 FGKKYYSDIAV
+389 FGEKYYSDIAV
-400 EVRKNWSPKLQT
+400 EVRKRWSPTFQT

-417 NQYYNAPLLEGKFED
+417 NQYYNAPVLEGKFDD

-445 FSETTSVRLQL
+445 FSETSSVRFQL
-456 QNMWASADKGN
+456 QNMWASADKGD
-467 WGAALLEFVPNSMFS
+467 WGAALLEYVPNTMFS
-482 IYVTDLYN
+482 IYVTDMYN
-490 YGNSHKES
+490 YGNSHAES
-498 RVHYYSVG
+498 RIHYYSVG

-512 ATRIALNYGR
+512 ATRIAVNYGR

-541 GLTLN
+541 GVTLN

>member
-1 MKKVLLTAAFLT
+1 MKKIILSATLLT

-38 KIDEKEA
+38 KIDEAEA
-45 EDRFRSNTYIKV
+45 EDRLRSNTYIKL
-57 DYFKNNW
+57 DYFKNKW
-64 EFGTQI
+64 EFGTQV

-81 SPDLQDANIGTIY
+81 NPDLQDVNIGTIY
-94 ARYNNIDKGLNI
+94 ARYNDIENGVSI

-125 DRALGVNNALFGM
+125 DRALGINNALFGM
-138 NAKLRLTKNLDVTAL
+138 NTKLRLTQNLELTAL

-159 GMGFDLSES
+159 GMGFDFSES
-168 YVLGTNAEFNAAD
+168 YVLGTNLEFNAAD

-190 RIGASYVGRL
+190 RFGASYVGRL
-200 DEKKEVVYSG
+200 DEEKEVFYEG

-216 AYSARLNFGTG
+216 AVSGRFNLGIG
-227 GFNFGTEYVHKQK
+227 GFNFGTEYIHKQK
-240 DIVVENGDYLDGF
+240 DIVISNEDYVDGTF
-253 FADGNAFLV
+253 IEGNALLI
-262 NLGYNEG
+262 NLGFNKN

-283 SFYSERGFTGNV
+283 SFFSDRKLVGNQ
-295 YNKGIINYVPAL
+295 YNKGIINYIPAL

-324 PNLDFFQAQKAGE
+324 GGINWFEKRNGE

-342 DLYYDFVEGTAL
+342 DFYYDFVEESTL

-359 THLAVNGSYWA
+359 THLAVNGSYWG
-370 GLKSTYDFNNY
+370 GLKSTYDFTNN
-381 TVKNEFLE
+381 TLEDEFLK
-389 FGKKYYSDIAV
+389 FGEKYYSDIAV
-400 EVRKNWSPKLQT
+400 EVRKRWTPTFQT

-417 NQYYNAPLLEGKFED
+417 NQYYNAPVLEGKFDD
-432 VKTDIVSVEGLYN
+432 VKTDIISIEGLYN
-445 FSETTSVRLQL
+445 FSETTSVRLQV
-456 QNMWASADKGN
+456 QNMWASADKGD
-467 WGAALLEFVPNSMFS
+467 WGAALLEFVPNTMFS
-482 IYVTDLYN
+482 IYLTDMYN
-490 YGNSHKES
+490 YGNSHAES
-498 RVHYYSVG
+498 RIHYYSVG

-512 ATRIALNYGR
+512 ATRIAVNYGR
-522 QRGGLMCVG
+522 QRGGLICVG
-531 GVCRYVPESN
+531 GVCRMVPESN

>member
-1 MKKVLLTAAFLT
+1 MKKIILSATLLT

-26 SNNQYYLDDDKI
+26 SNNQYYLDDEKI

-45 EDRFRSNTYIKV
+45 EDRLRSNTYIKV
-57 DYFKNNW
+57 DYFKNKW

-81 SPDLQDANIGTIY
+81 NPDLQDVNIGTIY
-94 ARYNNIDKGLNI
+94 ARYNDIENGVNI

-125 DRALGVNNALFGM
+125 DRALGINNALFGM
-138 NAKLRLTKNLDVTAL
+138 NAKFRLTKNLDLTAL

-159 GMGFDLSES
+159 GMGFDFSDS
-168 YVLGTNAEFNAAD
+168 YVLGTNLEFNAAD

-190 RIGASYVGRL
+190 RFGASYVGRL
-200 DEKKEVVYSG
+200 NEEKVTEYEG
-210 VNDLIS
+210 INDLTNAFSGRFNLGI
-216 AYSARLNFGTG
+216 G
-227 GFNFGTEYVHKQK
+227 GFNFGTEYIHKQK
-240 DIVVENGDYLDGF
+240 DIVIANEDYVDGSF
-253 FADGNAFLV
+253 LEGNAILV
-262 NLGYNEG
+262 NLGYNKD

-283 SFYSERGFTGNV
+283 TFYSDRKLAGNQ
-295 YNKGIINYVPAL
+295 YNKGVINYVPAL

-324 PNLDFFQAQKAGE
+324 GGINWFEKRNGE

-342 DLYYDFVEGTAL
+342 DFYYDFVEGTKL

-359 THLAVNGSYWA
+359 THLAVNGSYWG
-370 GLKSTYDFNNY
+370 GLKSTYDFANN
-381 TVKNEFLE
+381 KLEDEFLK
-389 FGKKYYSDIAV
+389 FGEKYYSDIAV
-400 EVRKNWSPKLQT
+400 EVRKRWSPTFQT

-417 NQYYNAPLLEGKFED
+417 NQYYNAPVLEGKFDD

-445 FSETTSVRLQL
+445 FSETSSVRFQL
-456 QNMWASADKGN
+456 QNMWASADKGD
-467 WGAALLEFVPNSMFS
+467 WGAALLEYVPNTMFS
-482 IYVTDLYN
+482 IYVTDMYN
-490 YGNSHKES
+490 YGNSHAES
-498 RVHYYSVG
+498 RIHYYSVG

-512 ATRIALNYGR
+512 ATRIAVNYGR

-541 GLTLN
+541 GVTLN

>member
-1 MKKVLLTAAFLT
+1 MKKIILSATLLT

-45 EDRFRSNTYIKV
+45 EDRLRSNTYIKV
-57 DYFKNNW
+57 DYFKNKW

-81 SPDLQDANIGTIY
+81 SPDLKDVNIGTIY
-94 ARYNNIDKGLNI
+94 ARYNDIENGVNI

-138 NAKLRLTKNLDVTAL
+138 NAKLRLTKNLDLTAL
-153 GGKQRI
+153 GGKQRV
-159 GMGFDLSES
+159 GMGFDFSES
-168 YVLGTNAEFNAAD
+168 YVLGTNLEFNAAD
-181 ALKLENTDL
+181 ALKLENADL
-190 RIGASYVGRL
+190 RFGASYVGRL
-200 DEKKEVVYSG
+200 DEKKEVIYEG
-210 VNDLIS
+210 VNDLTS
-216 AYSARLNFGTG
+216 AVSARFNLGIG
-227 GFNFGTEYVHKQK
+227 GFNFGTEYIHKQK
-240 DIVVENGDYLDGF
+240 DIVISNEDYVDGTF
-253 FADGNAFLV
+253 LDGNALLV
-262 NLGYNEG
+262 NLGYNKG

-283 SFYSERGFTGNV
+283 TFYSDRKLAGNQ
-295 YNKGIINYVPAL
+295 YNKGVINYIPAL

-324 PNLDFFQAQKAGE
+324 GGINWFEKRNGE

-342 DLYYDFVEGTAL
+342 DFYYDFAEGSVL

-359 THLAVNGSYWA
+359 THLAVNGSYWG
-370 GLKSTYDFNNY
+370 GLKSTYDFANN
-381 TVKNEFLE
+381 KLEDEFLK
-389 FGKKYYSDIAV
+389 FGEKYYSDIAV
-400 EVRKNWSPKLQT
+400 EVRKNWSPTFQT

-417 NQYYNAPLLEGKFED
+417 NQYYNAPVLEGKFDD

-445 FSETTSVRLQL
+445 FSETSSVRLQV
-456 QNMWASADKGN
+456 QNMWASADKGD
-467 WGAALLEFVPNSMFS
+467 WGAALLEYVPNTMFS
-482 IYVTDLYN
+482 IYVTDMYN
-490 YGNSHKES
+490 YGNSHPET
-498 RVHYYSVG
+498 RIHYYSVG

-512 ATRIALNYGR
+512 ATRIAVNYGR